1 MASQD
6 KDVGPSL
13 PSPWASQMGPWDAML
28 EAVRDQLPSLDS
40 DSSLS
45 DCGEEELFIF
55 QRNQTALIPDF
66 SEELAEAPAGASVI
80 TADGSPPEP
89 VVVPVGFA
97 IEPWTEWDARTKD
110 SASLGGRDPGG
121 PLESHGQSSS
131 LLRMFQETPKWQEG
145 ESGRM
150 SFNTKGSQ
158 SPHWGP
164 QGEATF
170 SPQEGDLKAEPPGTA
185 SRALKGSDPADHRAL
200 RRERRK
206 MIERDILHKVTWDA
220 QSPACSD
227 QGQVKEMPC
236 GAAASGPRPEVPP
249 ERPREGPPLLS
260 LQQFEEWDL
269 DHILQSLAGREDDRG
284 DGAPGA
290 AWWAADRLQ
299 GRDHA
304 VPSAQE
310 RLMEQLALLC
320 TTQSRASSSAR
331 EVPADTPQ
339 DTGQQEA
346 GSRCASTELGS
357 QAELGPTLAAG
368 TRLRSTAEP
377 PTILMDLRPKEPSD
391 QGSSESPFPAPS
403 SISSSSDSEEEGEE
417 ETAVR
422 REQQGPSGL
431 RDCTGKS
438 QLLQQLRAFRKGTA
452 QPELPASKGPCSQKA
467 QAPEDSAGSGTGR
480 KQHGILQAERQRA
493 QARPPG
499 GSPRALGDPFGP
511 GTAQE
516 TLVPPLGQV

>member
-80 TADGSPPEP
+80 TADGSPPE
-89 VVVPVGFA
+89 
-97 IEPWTEWDARTKD
+97 
-110 SASLGGRDPGG
+110 
-121 PLESHGQSSS
+121 
-131 LLRMFQETPKWQEG
+131 
-145 ESGRM
+145 
-150 SFNTKGSQ
+150 
-158 SPHWGP
+158 
-164 QGEATF
+164 
-170 SPQEGDLKAEPPGTA
+170 
-185 SRALKGSDPADHRAL
+185 
-200 RRERRK
+200 
-206 MIERDILHKVTWDA
+206 
-220 QSPACSD
+220 
-227 QGQVKEMPC
+227 
-236 GAAASGPRPEVPP
+236 
-249 ERPREGPPLLS
+249 
-260 LQQFEEWDL
+260 QFEEWDL

-331 EVPADTPQ
+331 KVPADTPQ

-357 QAELGPTLAAG
+357 QAEVGPTLAAG

-377 PTILMDLRPKEPSD
+377 PTIFMDLRPKEPSD

-403 SISSSSDSEEEGEE
+403 SSSSSSDSEEEGEE

-467 QAPEDSAGSGTGR
+467 QAPEDSAGSRTGR
-480 KQHGILQAERQRA
+480 KQHGTLQAERQRA

-499 GSPRALGDPFGP
+499 RSPRALGDPLGP
-511 GTAQE
+511 GTARE